1 MEKINQ
7 ELEQYLRFFINYRQE
22 QWLDWLGTAEFAY
35 NNKIHSATKVFSF
48 KANYGQDPRMGF
60 EERRKGKFEIVGKF
74 VKRIKKIQRDKS
86 SIRKSTREN
95 KKIYRQ
101 EARRR
106 GEV

>member
-1 MEKINQ
+1 
-7 ELEQYLRFFINYRQE
+7 
-22 QWLDWLGTAEFAY
+22 
-35 NNKIHSATKVFSF
+35 
-48 KANYGQDPRMGF
+48 MGF

-74 VKRIKKIQRDKS
+74 VKRIKKIQRGKS